1 MSRAIS
7 RDPDRLVLFTDA
19 VVAIAVTLLVLP
31 LVDVVPETVHAHG
44 ASSEVFTD
52 HKAQIYS
59 FLLSFAVIIRL
70 WLVHHGAFEHVRGY
84 TRPLILWNA
93 GWVLAIVLLPFTT
106 EMVAS
111 YSSHDRFTIAVYIG
125 NVLAAAVCQ
134 TVITVISYR
143 DSDVASE
150 DDPPT
155 IGAVRGG
162 LSTVLL
168 LLVALVLAVLFPDV
182 SYYGFLLLFL
192 EPVVTRGWRLIGV

>member
-31 LVDVVPETVHAHG
+31 LVDVVPETVRGHG
-44 ASSEVFTD
+44 ASSAVITE
-52 HKAQIYS
+52 HRAQIYS

-70 WLVHHGAFEHVRGY
+70 WLVHHRTFEHISGY
-84 TRPLILWNA
+84 TRALMLWNA
-93 GWVLAIVLLPFTT
+93 GWLLAIVVLPFTT

-111 YSSHDRFTIAVYIG
+111 YSAHDRFTIGFYIG
-125 NVLAAAVCQ
+125 VVLTAAVCQ

-143 DSDVASE
+143 TADVASE

-168 LLVALVLAVLFPDV
+168 LLVALAVGVVFPQV
-182 SYYGFLLLFL
+182 SYYGLLLL
-192 EPVVTRGWRLIGV
+192 VVEPLVSRGWRFVGL